1 MNGAQ
6 PKNHNEGWHLDKK
19 VPITIILAVIVQT
32 IVAIYIGTTWK
43 TEIDYRLLNV
53 ERHIEERRSQE
64 ARIITME
71 QQLRYLVESMRRI
84 ELLLDSRREQREP
97 LQ

>member
-1 MNGAQ
+1 MAEGSA
-6 PKNHNEGWHLDKK
+6 KNNHEGWHLDRRM
-19 VPITIILAVIVQT
+19 PITIILAVVMQT

-43 TEIDYRLLNV
+43 TEIDYRLRNV

-64 ARIITME
+64 PRIITME

-84 ELLLDSRREQREP
+84 ETLLDNRRNGEGRAQ
-97 LQ
+97 